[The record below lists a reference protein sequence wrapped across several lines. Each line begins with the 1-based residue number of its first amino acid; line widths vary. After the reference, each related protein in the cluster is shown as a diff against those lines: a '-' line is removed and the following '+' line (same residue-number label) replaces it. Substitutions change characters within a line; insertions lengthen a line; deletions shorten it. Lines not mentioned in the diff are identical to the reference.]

1 MSFNVFGPTTGK
13 DVRVGYI
20 STDRGYVTG
29 LTVLEANQYAFRNPG
44 TQFILTTRD
53 KTRYLNI
60 NEVNNLTKEDLL
72 PKNNAAQGTCD
83 GITGLDPSNVKPT
96 PPTVVI
102 SGGGGVGAVGNPV
115 IGEDGSLLDI
125 IVTNGGYGYA
135 IPPQVNFVD
144 PERFGTGVV
153 ASATV
158 GLTTTTILEE
168 YTAEDEFEIY
178 DFTPDGSGLS
188 GYGSV
193 VDVNGNA
200 TGDWD
205 PTLYASFEQDPIGI
219 EIARYQQFLSELD
232 NPWWHTRKETPL
244 SVTFLDKTTR
254 VVHEVKHPEWARALT
269 KKKTDTSNTTNTTST
284 VSTELTEVQ
293 FEVYTQG
300 GNQRDRGL
308 AFKFTS
314 EDGSHK
320 FQFTASNFKDAKK
333 TKVTKR
339 VKKNTKYKVVAIG
352 SYKGKGVEQGLVGGF
367 GRRPKEVNKEKTGS
381 VIFADF
387 VKSSNDNDDLQIR
400 APQGIFTANRL
411 PEKPEGHSTF
421 ALTYELKDDSV
432 SKARKTKPSTKIV
445 KTEVDSFMNKYAVC
459 PTPMSNIPGSDYA
472 GRICTFEWEEDFPI
486 TGDYIFRG
494 MADNI
499 SKVYID
505 NDIIMQPKHFR
516 GYPLPKDIVKKTI
529 ESGPHRIKID
539 LYNIPILEPK
549 PQASGP
555 QDLTITYHGLNR
567 GSSIKVSEERVYPI
581 KVADRGRLGRGNNA
595 AVKSVSNKTIKFT
608 DSTSQNDT
616 DAEFKIVSP
625 SPGVSAKFRGSND
638 NNLELVV
645 RGKGDVTLRLE
656 WNDDPR
662 SNGEAVGNIKVAGET
677 WKQTAFKNKKGD
689 VEKTINVGFKETKE
703 VVGKGGY
710 IVSGD
715 KKEVRMKDGHG
726 DDINSTFSIED
737 STNNARFSNDGKRLI
752 TDGPGNVVLRLKWN
766 DNPKTAGVAVDK
778 IEVGGVVLDQRREKG
793 RVTKTLVVKGSPSS
807 SKSSSNSQS
816 TGMIFNTIDY
826 IKKADRK
833 LWRTNVFNRGGFLN
847 DYGVCPFDTRKVLD
861 DNPYGGTHVIRWEHV
876 TFPADGNYKITVDC
890 DDRVKLFIGNRT
902 GSGAIGIGNG
912 LKDIEQGGDEVI
924 IENGMDKKTY
934 TKFFKKGQY
943 RIRAELYQK
952 PGGRFGFGT
961 DGRAEL
967 SPRFSKQGND
977 LFLIV
982 DGNGTGT
989 INFKLRTDDNPR
1001 TKGNALTSLQ
1011 IGDVTLKRTRIGV
1024 GGRGG
1029 SKGRFKEKE
1038 VITGSGT
1045 FTGGQKY
1052 KIVVR
1057 GSSPTSGSVIRGGGD
1072 RIVFDDDI
1080 GNGVDM
1086 NAELTLGRIKDVKSS
1101 PVKGLNPM
1109 ALAMTIEGQA
1119 AEEKKISARSWNQN
1133 PFGAAL
1139 TIEAPL
1145 PAIPE
1150 SPRVLAEG
1158 RCPENPTWTTRF
1170 SGGQEKWWPVTH
1182 RRADG
1187 SKSWSK
1193 FMNRYAISP
1202 IPPLAQKGTDGAG
1215 IVYTNSWNIDI
1226 PYSGFHAM
1234 KGTVDN
1240 GGRIL
1245 VDGQVIL
1252 QGGYFSGAKFA
1263 GSARTLEGFGSV
1275 SPKFKKFYLEKGKHT
1290 ITVDVENRDHST
1302 KKIIEK
1308 KIFTTKDWIKPVK
1321 EGSPVPTELTVE
1333 YRGLNQG
1340 ITKTVSGEKEYPII
1354 YEDLNSTNLPNTGR
1368 GARGGIRVV
1377 KNGKRIE
1384 LKDGRGNDAN
1394 VEFEIL
1400 SPSPGVSAKFSDDG
1414 RKLLIKGN
1422 GDVPIRIKYDDNPG
1436 YAGEAVRSITIAGTK
1451 WRKKRT
1457 EYGEETKTIKVGSKD
1472 TTEVVGK
1479 GGYIVNGKRDEVR
1492 MKDGHGNDINST
1504 FKIESSTVD
1513 AKFSSDGKR
1522 IEYKGSGTIT
1532 LKLFWND
1539 DPNKYGV
1546 AVDSIAVG
1554 GKVWNQKREKG
1565 SKTQTIN
1572 VTSQSPAEAA
1582 IKGGQKIGGVTYEGP
1597 SLFNFKHRLWSNFM
1611 NNNSVS
1617 PFLGIPLDEDNDTI
1631 TGTRTYIWKNV
1642 NFPETGRYKIY
1653 FQSDD
1658 QADLFIDGNL
1668 TKKSRGFR
1676 GDPEETYAEITTGNY
1691 EVKVVCNNLNFAGR
1705 NRFRNNPTGFAVRIL
1720 KDITV
1725 RGEGQSWKNNPV
1737 GISAILVPPP
1747 CPKVI
1752 TGKGRVE
1759 DIIVKQPGNGFI
1771 VPPGEGFP
1779 TIVTVKDVDITSPGI
1794 NYSPDDVALI
1804 DGIPVPIVVDNF
1816 GRIQSID
1823 PGAGGP
1829 ISVTRYPSLTVPSR
1843 TGAGFRGNPIMET
1856 SIVPEDVFDEDQ
1868 ILQVTD
1874 LVGLK
1879 QTGYVNGKPY
1889 YGSVFSKDGQ
1899 LFAGIYETI
1908 GELIPVYAT
1917 LQESIDARITTRPS
1931 AILRQGTDVTNNDP
1945 RLNIPGTPQ
1954 NLI

>member
-269 KKKTDTSNTTNTTST
+269 KKKTDTSNTSNTTST

-516 GYPLPKDIVKKTI
+516 GHPLPKDIVKKTI

>member
-20 STDRGYVTG
+20 STERGYVTG
-29 LTVLEANQYAFRNPG
+29 LTVLEANQHAFKNPG

-83 GITGLDPSNVKPT
+83 GITGLDPSDTKST

-135 IPPQVNFVD
+135 VPPQISFVD
-144 PERFGTGVV
+144 PDRFGSGVV
-153 ASATV
+153 ANATI

-168 YTAEDEFEIY
+168 YTAEDEFEEY
-178 DFTPDGSGLS
+178 NFTPDGSELS

-193 VDVNGNA
+193 VDVDGQ
-200 TGDWD
+200 TIGDWD
-205 PTLYASFEQDPIGI
+205 PTLYTSFEQDPIGI
-219 EIARYQQFLSELD
+219 EIARYQQILSELD

-269 KKKTDTSNTTNTTST
+269 KKKTDTSNTSNTTST
-284 VSTELTEVQ
+284 VSTEFTEVE
-293 FEVYTQG
+293 FDVYSQG
-300 GNQRDRGL
+300 GNQADRGL

-320 FQFTASNFKDAKK
+320 FQFTASNFKESKK

-339 VKKNTKYKVVAIG
+339 LKKNTKYKVVAVG
-352 SYKGKGVEQGLVGGF
+352 SYKGKGVEQGLAGSF
-367 GRRPKEVNKEKTGS
+367 GRKPKELNKQKTGS

-400 APQGIFTANRL
+400 AIQGIFTSDRL
-411 PEKPEGHSTF
+411 PKKPDGHSTF
-421 ALTYELKDDSV
+421 ALIYEFKDDSV
-432 SKARKTKPSTKIV
+432 SKARKTKPSTKII

-459 PTPMSNIPGSDYA
+459 PTSMSNVPGSDYA

-516 GYPLPKDIVKKTI
+516 GHPLPKDIVKKTI

-549 PQASGP
+549 PQAAGP
-555 QDLTITYHGLNR
+555 QDLTITYHGLNQ
-567 GSSIKVSEERVYPI
+567 GSTRPNGEKFYAIRTEGESRTAGRRVIKKG
-581 KVADRGRLGRGNNA
+581 KVIQFDDDIDNGFDENA
-595 AVKSVSNKTIKFT
+595 KLTIE
-608 DSTSQNDT
+608 ST
-616 DAEFKIVSP
+616 
-625 SPGVSAKFRGSND
+625 SPGVSAKFSND
-638 NNLELVV
+638 GTQMIVKGEGDVSLFFEWDDNPSAKGLSVGTLKVGNGEKVSWTTRQ
-645 RGKGDVTLRLE
+645 RGKKG
-656 WNDDPR
+656 NDR
-662 SNGEAVGNIKVAGET
+662 KTIKVGS
-677 WKQTAFKNKKGD
+677 KD
-689 VEKTINVGFKETKE
+689 TKE

-710 IVSGD
+710 IVSSD
-715 KKEVRMKDGHG
+715 KKKVKMRDGHG

-752 TDGPGNVVLRLKWN
+752 TDGPGNVVLRLQWN

-861 DNPYGGTHVIRWEHV
+861 DNPYGGTHVIRWEHI

-912 LKDIEQGGDEVI
+912 LKDIEEGGDEVI

-967 SPRFSKQGND
+967 SARFSKQGND
-977 LFLIV
+977 LFLVV

-1001 TKGNALTSLQ
+1001 AKGNALTQLQ
-1011 IGDVTLKRTRIGV
+1011 IGGVTLKRTRDRN
-1024 GGRGG
+1024 RG
-1029 SKGRFKEKE
+1029 FKEKE

-1109 ALAMTIEGQA
+1109 ALAMTIEGQV
-1119 AEEKKISARSWNQN
+1119 AEEKKISSRSWHQN

-1182 RRADG
+1182 RARNG
-1187 SKSWSK
+1187 RRTWSK

-1202 IPPLAQKGTDGAG
+1202 IPPLVQKGTDGSG
-1215 IVYTNSWNIDI
+1215 IVYTNSWTIDI

-1240 GGRIL
+1240 SGRIL
-1245 VDGQVIL
+1245 VDGVVIL
-1252 QGGYFSGAKFA
+1252 QGGYFAGAKFA
-1263 GSARTLEGFGSV
+1263 GSDRSLEGFGTV

-1290 ITVDVENRDHST
+1290 ITVEVENRDHAK
-1302 KKIIEK
+1302 KKIVEK

-1321 EGSPVPTELTVE
+1321 EGPPVPTELTVE

-1340 ITKTVSGEKEYPII
+1340 STETVSDEKSYAIRTEGE
-1354 YEDLNSTNLPNTGR
+1354 SRTAGR
-1368 GARGGIRVV
+1368 RVR
-1377 KNGKRIE
+1377 KNGRVIQFDDDINNGFDENAKLTIE
-1384 LKDGRGNDAN
+1384 
-1394 VEFEIL
+1394 
-1400 SPSPGVSAKFSDDG
+1400 STSPGVSAKFNDDG
-1414 RKLLIKGN
+1414 TQMIVKGKGN
-1422 GDVPIRIKYDDNPG
+1422 VSLFFEWDDNPSTKG
-1436 YAGEAVRSITIAGTK
+1436 LSVGTLK
-1451 WRKKRT
+1451 VGNGSKVSWTTRQKGKKGNDR
-1457 EYGEETKTIKVGSKD
+1457 KTINVGSKD
-1472 TTEVVGK
+1472 TKEVVGK

-1492 MKDGHGNDINST
+1492 MKDGHGDDINST

-1532 LKLFWND
+1532 LKLFWD
-1539 DPNKYGV
+1539 DNPRTAGV

-1554 GKVWNQKREKG
+1554 GKVWNQKGTKG

-1582 IKGGQKIGGVTYEGP
+1582 VKGGQKIGEVTYEGP
-1597 SLFNFKHRLWSNFM
+1597 SLFNFKHRLWSDFM
-1611 NNNSVS
+1611 NSNSVS
-1617 PFLGIPLDEDNDTI
+1617 PFLGVSLDEDNDTI

-1720 KDITV
+1720 KDITI
-1725 RGEGQSWKNNPV
+1725 RGIGQSWRVNPV

-1752 TGKGRVE
+1752 EGKGRVE
-1759 DIIVKQPGNGFI
+1759 DIIVRQPGNGFI
-1771 VPPGEGFP
+1771 APPGEGFP

-1823 PGAGGP
+1823 PAAGGP

-1889 YGSVFSKDGQ
+1889 YGSVFAKDGQ

-1931 AILRQGTDVTNNDP
+1931 AILRQGTDVTSNDP